1 MNNLS
6 IIENV
11 MIKGDLSVL
20 TPPQKIEYYSKV
32 CESVGLNPLTKPLEF
47 IKLNGKEV
55 LYATKGAAEQL
66 RQIHGIS
73 IRITSTTKLDDIYVV
88 VVEASNKNGRLDAAT
103 GAVSIAGLKGDALAN
118 AFLKA
123 ETKAKRRVTLSLCG
137 LNMLDETEVETIPK
151 AEKVNPFAAVNH
163 QPQADDGGGPKD
175 EVWRFTFGSWN
186 KKSLEEIYKDKMIG
200 PEKMINY
207 IETLDNH
214 IASGKYA
221 DKHELFK
228 EAQDVILSFLI
239 DCDNEEM
246 ANMARSMKMI
256 RLEMEHKNE

>member
-20 TPPQKIEYYSKV
+20 TQPQKIEYYSKV

-66 RQIHGIS
+66 RRIHGVS
-73 IRITSTTKLDDIYVV
+73 VKITATTKIDDIYIV
-88 VVEASNKNGRLDAAT
+88 VVEASDRSGRTDGAS
-103 GAVSIAGLKGDALAN
+103 GAVSINGLKGDALAN

-123 ETKAKRRVTLSLCG
+123 ETKAKRRVTLSICG
-137 LNMLDETEVETIPK
+137 LNMLDETEVETIFK
-151 AEKVNPFAAVNH
+151 AEKINPFAAVNH

-214 IASGKYA
+214 IAAGKYA

-228 EAQDVILSFLI
+228 EAQTMIISFLI

-246 ANMARSMKMI
+246 ASKARSFKMI
-256 RLEMEHKNE
+256 RMEIEDMK